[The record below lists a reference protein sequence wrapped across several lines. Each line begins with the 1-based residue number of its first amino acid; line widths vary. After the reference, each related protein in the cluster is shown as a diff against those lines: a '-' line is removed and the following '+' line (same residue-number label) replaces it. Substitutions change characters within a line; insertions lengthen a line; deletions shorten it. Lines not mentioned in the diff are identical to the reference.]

1 MTDCRFS
8 ATPDVELY
16 FYGELDA
23 ADRAALDAHLRACAG
38 CTQRLDDLRAISA
51 ALAERP
57 HVSAPPAG
65 DWSGFMRRLDAAC
78 GAPNAQ
84 PTLAATSTRRRFGL
98 SLGIAA
104 AAAAA
109 IVLSIGLVFAMLS
122 IGAAHRQPVLVA
134 GPTAPKP
141 APPAMT
147 TTPASADKSL
157 REVTAE
163 HLERSKLVVL
173 GLTTLDPAHA
183 KASDWQ
189 YERKLAGNLLTDTRL
204 YRMAAQERG
213 MNDVA
218 HVMRD
223 LETVLIETSMSDNAD
238 RDALG
243 RLQKLIAKRDLVM
256 KMQLV
261 SANASG
267 L

>member
-1 MTDCRFS
+1 MTACRFS

-16 FYGELDA
+16 FYDELNA
-23 ADRAALDAHLRACAG
+23 ADRSALETHLRSCAACS
-38 CTQRLDDLRAISA
+38 QRLEDLRAIA
-51 ALAERP
+51 HALAERP
-57 HVSAPPAG
+57 LVEAPPTG
-65 DWSGFMRRLDAAC
+65 DWSGFMRRLDAVV
-78 GAPNAQ
+78 GAPVPEPA
-84 PTLAATSTRRRFGL
+84 PMSAHSRRRSGFVW
-98 SLGIAA
+98 A

-109 IVLSIGLVFAMLS
+109 IVLSIGLAVTTLS
-122 IGAAHRQPVLVA
+122 NRAPDRQGVSSVPSAAATP
-134 GPTAPKP
+134 P
-141 APPAMT
+141 APAA
-147 TTPASADKSL
+147 ASPDKSL

-173 GLTTLDPAHA
+173 GLTTLDPARA

-223 LETVLIETSMSDNAD
+223 LETVLIETSMSDDTD

-243 RLQKLIAKRDLVM
+243 RLQKLIKKRDLVM
-256 KMQLV
+256 KMQVV